1 MEFEARKLRVQIPC
15 GDNTIIDCVLGTCR
29 LPSQFTCLW
38 QSPCPIFS
46 DCRYSTR
53 ICLWPTLCPFGSD
66 IPIACEAATQP
77 RITKTV
83 SWACDPGEIDIDD
96 LPVLIQQLEGQ
107 LKLANDALATANK
120 QRKTMK

>member
-15 GDNTIIDCVLGTCR
+15 GDGTIIDCVLGTCR
-29 LPSQFTCLW
+29 LPTVFTCLW
-38 QSPCPIFS
+38 QSPIWT

-66 IPIACEAATQP
+66 IPIACEIGTGP
-77 RITKTV
+77 RITRTV
-83 SWACDPGEIDIDD
+83 SLACDPGEIELDD

-107 LKLANDALATANK
+107 LKLANDALEIANK
-120 QRKTMK
+120 QRKSMK